1 MFDQAQL
8 FVNGRFQAGEGAAE
22 PVVNPAT
29 GDLMVSLTSASEA
42 QVDSAVAAAEAAFP
56 AWAALTPRERSRA
69 LLRIADGIEANAAS
83 FARLE
88 ADNCGKPHRYV
99 LGGEIPNVVDVFRFF
114 AGAARSMPGVP
125 AGEYRNGQ
133 HTSMLRRDPVG
144 VVASISPWNYP
155 LLMAAWKIAPAIAA
169 GNTVVIKPSEHTPL
183 TLLKLAEIFAEV
195 LPPGVVNIVTGTG
208 ALVGQQLVSH
218 PLVRMVSLTGDVG
231 TGRKILATAAET
243 MKRTHLEL
251 GGKAPVIVFD
261 DADLPSLIETL
272 KEASFYNAG
281 QDCTAA
287 CHVYAAAPIYD
298 RLVSDLGRAIASIS
312 YGGPDEAGAE
322 FGPLITQRQ
331 RDRVAGFVDR
341 AQADGATVIT
351 GGGIPDRKG
360 FFYEPTLIAASQ
372 NSEIVQKEVFGPVV
386 SITRFTDEDQVIG
399 WANASSYGLA
409 SSIWTRNLGRAAQL
423 SAALRYGVTW
433 VNTHG
438 VFATEMPH
446 GGMRNSGYGSDLSM
460 TALTEY
466 TQVRHVMFAHGR

>member
-1 MFDQAQL
+1 MFDNAPI
-8 FVNGRFQAGEGAAE
+8 FINARFEPGEGAPE

-29 GDLMVSLTSASEA
+29 GELIVSLPTASEA
-42 QVDSAVAAAEAAFP
+42 QVDRAVGAAEAAFP
-56 AWAALTPRERSRA
+56 LWAALPPRERSVA
-69 LLRIADGIEANAAS
+69 LLRIADRIEAEAGT

-88 ADNCGKPHRYV
+88 AMNCGKPYRYV
-99 LGGEIPNVVDVFRFF
+99 LGGEVPNVVDVFRFF
-114 AGAARSMPGVP
+114 AGAARTMPGVP
-125 AGEYRNGQ
+125 AAEYRNAR

-144 VVASISPWNYP
+144 VVASIAPWNYP

-183 TLLKLAEIFAEV
+183 TLLKLAEIFSEV
-195 LPPGVVNIVTGTG
+195 LPPGVVNVVTGTG
-208 ALVGQQLVSH
+208 AVVGHRLVTH
-218 PLVRMVSLTGDVG
+218 PSVRMISLTGDVG
-231 TGRKILATAAET
+231 TGRKILAAAAET

-261 DADLPSLIETL
+261 DADLPTLIETL

-287 CHVYAAAPIYD
+287 CHIYAAAPIYD
-298 RLVSDLGRAIASIS
+298 RLVSDLGQAIAALPF
-312 YGGPDEAGAE
+312 GEPDDATAE
-322 FGPLITQRQ
+322 FGPLITERQ
-331 RDRVAGFVDR
+331 RERVAGFVER
-341 AQADGATVIT
+341 AREAGAGIVT
-351 GGGIPDRKG
+351 GGRIPDRRG
-360 FFYEPTLIAASQ
+360 FFYEPTLVAATQ
-372 NSEIVQKEVFGPVV
+372 NAEIVQKEVFGPVV
-386 SITRFTDEDQVIG
+386 SITPFKDEEQVIG

-409 SSIWTRNLGRAAQL
+409 SSIWTRNTGRATQL

-460 TALTEY
+460 TGLTEY
-466 TQVRHVMFAHGR
+466 TQVRHVMFAHSR

>member
-1 MFDQAQL
+1 MFERAQV
-8 FVNGRFQAGEGAAE
+8 FINGRFEAGEGAAE
-22 PVVNPAT
+22 LVTNPST
-29 GDLMVSLTSASEA
+29 GELIVSLASASEG
-42 QVDSAVAAAEAAFP
+42 QVDRAVEAAEAAFP
-56 AWAALTPRERSRA
+56 AWAGLTPRERSNA
-69 LLRIADGIEANAAS
+69 LLRIADRLEAQKAT

-99 LGGEIPNVVDVFRFF
+99 FGGEIPNVVDVFRFF
-114 AGAARSMPGVP
+114 AGAARTMPGVP
-125 AGEYRNGQ
+125 AGEYRNSQ
-133 HTSMLRRDPVG
+133 HTSMLRRDPIG
-144 VVASISPWNYP
+144 VVASIAPWNYP

-183 TLLKLAEIFAEV
+183 TLLKLAEIFAEA
-195 LPPGVVNIVTGTG
+195 LPPGVVNVITGTG
-208 ALVGQQLVSH
+208 ALVGQRLVSH
-218 PLVRMVSLTGDVG
+218 PAVRMISLTGDVG
-231 TGRKILATAAET
+231 TGRKILVAAAET

-261 DADLPSLIETL
+261 DADLPALIETL

-287 CHVYAAAPIYD
+287 CHVYASARIYD
-298 RLVSDLGRAIASIS
+298 RLVAELGQAISAIP

-331 RDRVAGFVDR
+331 RDRVAGFIDR

-351 GGGIPDRKG
+351 GGRKAERMG
-360 FFYEPTLIAASQ
+360 FFFEPTLIAARQ
-372 NSEIVQKEVFGPVV
+372 DSEIVQKEVFGPVV
-386 SITRFTDEDQVIG
+386 SITPFQDEEEVVR
-399 WANASSYGLA
+399 WANTSPYGLA
-409 SSIWTRNLGRAAQL
+409 SSIWTRNQGRAAGL
-423 SAALRYGVTW
+423 AAALRYGVTW

-466 TQVRHVMFAHGR
+466 TQVRHVMFAHRR

>member
-1 MFDQAQL
+1 MFEKAQV
-8 FVNGRFQAGEGAAE
+8 FVNGRFEAGEGAPE
-22 PVVNPAT
+22 QVVNPAT
-29 GDLMVSLTSASEA
+29 GELLVSLASASES
-42 QVDSAVAAAEAAFP
+42 QVDRAVAAAEAAFP
-56 AWAALTPRERSRA
+56 VWASLTPRERSVA
-69 LLRIADGIEANAAS
+69 LLRIADRIEAEVAD

-114 AGAARSMPGVP
+114 AGAARTMPGVP
-125 AGEYRNGQ
+125 AGEYRNGL

-144 VVASISPWNYP
+144 VIASIAPWNYP
-155 LLMAAWKIAPAIAA
+155 LLMAAWKVAPAIAA

-183 TLLKLAEIFAEV
+183 TLLKLAEIFAEI
-195 LPPGVVNIVTGTG
+195 LPPGVVNVVTGTG
-208 ALVGQQLVSH
+208 SVVGQRLVSH
-218 PLVRMVSLTGDVG
+218 PMVRMVSLTGDVG
-231 TGRKILATAAET
+231 TGRKILAAAAES

-261 DADLPSLIETL
+261 DADLPALIETL

-287 CHVYAAAPIYD
+287 CHVYASAPIYD
-298 RLVSDLGRAIASIS
+298 RLVADLGQAISAIP
-312 YGGPDEAGAE
+312 YGGPDEAGVE
-322 FGPLITQRQ
+322 FGPLITERQ
-331 RDRVAGFVDR
+331 RDRVAGFIER
-341 AQADGATVIT
+341 AQNDGATVIT
-351 GGGIPDRKG
+351 GGRKADRPG
-360 FFYEPTLIAASQ
+360 FFYEPTLIAARQ
-372 NSEIVQKEVFGPVV
+372 DSEIVQKEVFGPVV
-386 SITRFTDEDQVIG
+386 SITPFSDEDEVIR

-409 SSIWTRNLGRAAQL
+409 SSIWTRNQGRATQL

-446 GGMRNSGYGSDLSM
+446 GGMRSSGYGSDLSM

-466 TQVRHVMFAHGR
+466 TQVRHVMFAHRR